1 MIPLHVALHPQT
13 QMIQRKTRTSTTIF
27 AYLGRHLPDC
37 LVRIWVCH
45 DAALLDLYRKDP
57 PQRPAATASLQP
69 RSCTCS
75 PFLTEDLL
83 DAAHTPSPCAPGVYW
98 ERENV
103 EGKKKRTQIPIH
115 RVSGY
120 KPETFLLDDDERCF
134 QFPLQVRRQIYQLGT
149 EGSSDERLHSFSS
162 RSTPSEASSALIPI
176 RGLSMR
182 TGPAGMKL

>member
-1 MIPLHVALHPQT
+1 MHVALHPQT

-57 PQRPAATASLQP
+57 PQRPAASLQP

-83 DAAHTPSPCAPGVYW
+83 DAAHTPSPCAPDVYW

-103 EGKKKRTQIPIH
+103 EEKKK
-115 RVSGY
+115 
-120 KPETFLLDDDERCF
+120 ERKYRYIVF
-134 QFPLQVRRQIYQLGT
+134 QVTNREHGARN
-149 EGSSDERLHSFSS
+149 FSS
-162 RSTPSEASSALIPI
+162 RRRRALFPVPASGSASNLPARN
-176 RGLSMR
+176 RGVQR
-182 TGPAGMKL
+182 

>member
-1 MIPLHVALHPQT
+1 MIPLHAALHPQT

-57 PQRPAATASLQP
+57 PQRPAASLQP

-103 EGKKKRTQIPIH
+103 EEKKKKNANTDTSCFRLQTENTA
-115 RVSGY
+115 
-120 KPETFLLDDDERCF
+120 PETFLLNDDERCS

-149 EGSSDERLHSFSS
+149 EGPAMSAF
-162 RSTPSEASSALIPI
+162 TASVPG
-176 RGLSMR
+176 RR
-182 TGPAGMKL
+182 RQRRRRP